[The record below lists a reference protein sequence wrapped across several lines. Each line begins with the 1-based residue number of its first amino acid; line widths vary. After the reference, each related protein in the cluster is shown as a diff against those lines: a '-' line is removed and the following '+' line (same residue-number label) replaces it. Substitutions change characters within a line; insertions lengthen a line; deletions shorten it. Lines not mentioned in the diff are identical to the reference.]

1 MSTPAN
7 PGPRPGQE
15 LPVPA
20 GSAVQ
25 DDAAPVGT
33 DDDGE
38 IRTGPTRTERTR
50 TRPTRGGPT
59 RTEHTRGAPSL
70 TEHTRGGPTR
80 TEHTRGAPSPTA
92 PGPGAGPVPE
102 HTHATSGRLTRGL
115 SVEEVL
121 TADAL
126 RGATV
131 LAGASGLGRAV
142 ERLNVMEVPDIL
154 PWVKPREL
162 LITTGYPLR
171 DDPDALAGLVADL
184 DERGLGALGV
194 KLGRYLHEL
203 PPQMLAEAD
212 RRGFPVIRLPDGVA
226 FDDILEQVLTDLL
239 NRQAAA
245 LARSEQVHRAL
256 VQIVLDG
263 GGLPEVATE
272 LVELLG
278 AAVLI
283 STPDGRVLAD
293 GGEVDEL
300 AAVYGSACCDASG
313 RLRTES
319 IGTGLGTFPGLP
331 GNRVVV
337 PVVAGRVDHGRI
349 AAFSLDGRLCS
360 DDVHALEAAAMVAA
374 LAVTKQL
381 AVRAVESKYQG
392 DFLRDLISGEVGPD
406 QAVTH
411 SASLG
416 WDVDRPVVVVVAEL
430 DALAEDRRPAPSIS
444 AATEGACH
452 GASASHGASPAG
464 EPVQSLV
471 PRPALE
477 RFAAAWQ
484 TVVRPR
490 DPHAP
495 VAGFNREVVAVLGV
509 PPKGSVDRL
518 VRDLV
523 REVSGDGGGGR
534 RSFST
539 GVSRVAE
546 SPVQIAAAYEQ
557 ARTAVRVGR
566 RMQGPGAVAHF
577 DALGVFRLLSLVEDQ
592 AELRTFA
599 DEVLGELA
607 RADDDEISDLRRT
620 LQVLLECNLNV
631 AETARALHF
640 HYNTLRYRIAKLE
653 RLLGPFTRD
662 PDLRLSLQLAL
673 QVLQMRGA

>member
-1 MSTPAN
+1 MSTPAK
-7 PGPRPGQE
+7 PDPVSGQE
-15 LPVPA
+15 LPALP
-20 GSAVQ
+20 S
-25 DDAAPVGT
+25 
-33 DDDGE
+33 
-38 IRTGPTRTERTR
+38 GPDRLR
-50 TRPTRGGPT
+50 
-59 RTEHTRGAPSL
+59 S
-70 TEHTRGGPTR
+70 
-80 TEHTRGAPSPTA
+80 
-92 PGPGAGPVPE
+92 V
-102 HTHATSGRLTRGL
+102 SGRLARGL

-121 TADAL
+121 TAGIL
-126 RGATV
+126 RGSRV
-131 LAGASGLGRAV
+131 LAGRAGLNRAV

-171 DDPDALAGLVADL
+171 DDPAALAGLVADL
-184 DERGLGALGV
+184 DERGLSALGV

-203 PPQMLAEAD
+203 PSPMLAEAD
-212 RRGFPVIRLPDGVA
+212 RRGFPVIQLPDDVA
-226 FDDILEQVLTDLL
+226 FDDVLEQVLTDLL

-245 LARSEQVHRAL
+245 LARSEEVHRAL
-256 VQIVLDG
+256 VQIVLEG
-263 GGLPEVATE
+263 GGLPEVAAE
-272 LVELLG
+272 LVQLLG

-283 STPDGRVLAD
+283 TTPDGRVLAD
-293 GGEVDEL
+293 AGEVDVL

-319 IGTGLGTFPGLP
+319 LGTGLGAIPGLA
-331 GNRVVV
+331 GNRIVV

-349 AAFSLDGRLCS
+349 AAFSLTGQLGAE
-360 DDVHALEAAAMVAA
+360 DVHAVEAAATVAA

-392 DFLRDLISGEVGPD
+392 DFLRDLITGQVGPD

-416 WDVDRPVVVVVAEL
+416 WDVDRPMVVVIAEL
-430 DALAEDRRPAPSIS
+430 DPLVEPRRPAD
-444 AATEGACH
+444 G
-452 GASASHGASPAG
+452 PARTG
-464 EPVQSLV
+464 DTPGPAEAGQALV

-484 TVVRPR
+484 TVIRPR

-509 PPKGSVDRL
+509 PGKGTVDRL

-523 REVSGDGGGGR
+523 REVAGDGGGGR

-539 GVSRVAE
+539 GVSRVAD
-546 SPVQIAAAYEQ
+546 SPGQIAAAYEQ

-577 DALGVFRLLSLVEDQ
+577 DGLGVFRLLSLVEDQ
-592 AELRTFA
+592 AELKAFA

-607 RADDDEISDLRRT
+607 RTDDEEIADLRQT
-620 LQVLLECNLNV
+620 LRVLLECNLNV
-631 AETARALHF
+631 AETARSLHF

-653 RLLGPFTRD
+653 RLLGSFTRD

-673 QVLQMRGA
+673 QVLQMRGS